1 LHLDSAGCSRG
12 SPTSR
17 LRRAAISS
25 VVAIAFY
32 EDRDALHDSGEASRT
47 LTPELLEQI
56 GARLDRIEEYE
67 VVLTSRQVRLG

>member
-1 LHLDSAGCSRG
+1 MAGSRG
-12 SPTSR
+12 LLCLGDPSTG
-17 LRRAAISS
+17 RA
-25 VVAIAFY
+25 VAIAFY